1 MLVKKWMSK
10 NVISVQAND
19 SVIKAQLLLIEHN
32 IKRLPVMEKGMLVG
46 MVTDRDS
53 RTLFSETLRVKNI
66 MTQDPVTVSWNYT
79 IGEAAEILLQHN
91 ISGAPVVDED
101 GHVIGI
107 ITKGDL
113 FKVLVLLTGIGKR
126 GIQFALQVADRPGAI
141 KEITDLVREHG
152 GRIMSTLTSH
162 EDVPEGYLE
171 VYIRMHGMDRD
182 RLRRFKHSLEE
193 KATLLYIVD
202 LRENKREIYKF

>member
-10 NVISVQAND
+10 NVISVQTND
-19 SVIKAQLLLIEHN
+19 SVIKAQLLLKEHN
-32 IKRLPVMEKGMLVG
+32 INRLPVMDKGKLVG
-46 MVTDRDS
+46 IITERDL
-53 RTLFSETLRVKNI
+53 RILPAETLRVKNI
-66 MTQDPVTVSWNYT
+66 MTKNPVTVSWNYT

-91 ISGAPVVDED
+91 MSGVPVVDEE

-113 FKVLVLLTGIGKR
+113 FRVLVPLTGIGKR
-126 GIQFALQVADRPGAI
+126 GIQFALQVANRPGAI
-141 KEITDLVREHG
+141 KEITDLVREYG

-162 EDVPEGYLE
+162 EDVRKGFLQ

-182 RLRRFKHSLEE
+182 RLTRFKQSLEE
-193 KATLLYIVD
+193 TATLLYIVD
-202 LRENKREIYKF
+202 LRENKRDIYKF